1 MYVLCTLYIISEGVF
16 RVMAAFLKIFSGPK
30 FLKASKS
37 GIYEG
42 ILGIKK
48 FNFTEAGK

>member
-1 MYVLCTLYIISEGVF
+1 LYIISEGVC
-16 RVMAAFLKIFSGPK
+16 RALAAFLKIFSEPK
-30 FLKASKS
+30 FLEASKS

-48 FNFTEAGK
+48 FNFTESGK